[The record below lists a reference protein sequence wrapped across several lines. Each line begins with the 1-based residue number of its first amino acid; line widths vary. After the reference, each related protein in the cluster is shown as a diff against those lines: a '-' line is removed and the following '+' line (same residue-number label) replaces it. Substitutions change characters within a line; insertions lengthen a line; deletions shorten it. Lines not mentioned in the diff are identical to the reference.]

1 MNKKQCFAFIVI
13 VVVGLS
19 CKKNNDALTG
29 FHITLTAGGDQT
41 DTVAHTLKMPIVF
54 LATFNGKPLGNAYV
68 KISTY
73 NCDNDP
79 ESKLISLNASAASID
94 AGKSI
99 YQWRLGGNMGKQIL
113 KAVLLD
119 SLLVPRDS
127 TDVSA
132 TGITAVKGWNT
143 SGCIP
148 VSTLSNT
155 FCKLPSGRIL
165 TGLRRADYPY
175 YSDDN
180 GASWHALKTFPNYFT
195 ITKMIATPA
204 NEIFLG
210 AYGIGMYYSADGGNT
225 WEKRSNGLFAPNFW
239 AEIQYTASGKLF
251 ALTGNGVFTSPDKG
265 LNWHEVT
272 YGLSYYAGFSEAAS
286 TSTGTIYAI
295 HNNGLVYSM
304 DGGEGWRP
312 VYTISVVPGVQS
324 LFIDDNDD
332 IYYSGFN
339 GNSGISLY
347 VSKDQAQTWQM
358 IYTANPPSGVQSSI
372 TLISKQQG
380 NYYFYATEKNIL
392 MKTSNFS
399 SYSIVNPSI
408 SKNNGRN
415 SFRYII
421 AGNGEAVMSTEFFGI
436 QYFLK

>member
-1 MNKKQCFAFIVI
+1 MKKNKCFTFLLVI
-13 VVVGLS
+13 VVALG

-29 FHITLTAGGDQT
+29 FHITLMEGGDQT
-41 DTVAHTLKMPIVF
+41 DTVAHALKMPVILV
-54 LATFNGKPLGNAYV
+54 ATFNGNPLGNAYV
-68 KISTY
+68 KINTY

-79 ESKLISLNASAASID
+79 QSNLYYLSASPVYGD
-94 AGKSI
+94 AGKTA
-99 YQWRLGGNMGKQIL
+99 YQWRLGGNTGKQIL

-127 TDVSA
+127 VEVSA
-132 TGITAVKGWNT
+132 TAIAAVKGWNS

-148 VSTLSNT
+148 VSTVSNT

-180 GASWHALKTFPNYFT
+180 GASWHALKTFPNYYT

-204 NEIFLG
+204 NEIFLA
-210 AYGIGMYYSADGGNT
+210 AYGVGMYYSADGGMT
-225 WEKRSNGLFAPNFW
+225 WEKRSNGLFAPDFW
-239 AEIQYTASGKLF
+239 AEIQYTVSGKLF
-251 ALTGNGVFTSPDKG
+251 VLTGSGIFTSPDKG
-265 LNWHEVT
+265 LNWHQVT

-286 TSTGTIYAI
+286 NSAGTIYAI
-295 HNNGLVYSM
+295 HDNGLVYST

-312 VYTISVVPGVQS
+312 VYTISSVPHVQS

-332 IYYSGFN
+332 IYYSGL
-339 GNSGISLY
+339 NSNYGVSLY

-358 IYTANPPSGVQSSI
+358 IYTATAPSGIQSSI

-380 NYYFYATEKNIL
+380 YYYFYATEQNIL

-399 SYSIVNPSI
+399 SYTIVNPSVPN
-408 SKNNGRN
+408 NNGRN

-421 AGNGEAVMSTEFFGI
+421 ANNGEAVMSTEYFGI
-436 QYFLK
+436 RYFLK